1 MARIVFTNT
10 ASNDQAN
17 LLEYL
22 GEKAG
27 LRTAVKF
34 QSRFRALFDRLT
46 DHPAS
51 GPRRPA
57 LGADV
62 RIGVITP
69 YIVIYRYDEANDTV
83 TVMRVVHGRRD
94 IKKTLTTSTN

>member
-1 MARIVFTNT
+1 MARIIFTHT
-10 ASNDQAN
+10 ASDDQAC

-27 LRTAVKF
+27 LRTAIKF

-57 LGADV
+57 LGANV
-62 RIGVITP
+62 RIGVIKP
-69 YIVIYRYDEANDTV
+69 YIVIYQHDEANDTV
-83 TVMRVVHGRRD
+83 TVMRIVHGRRD
-94 IKKTLTTSTN
+94 INKTLATSTN

>member
-1 MARIVFTNT
+1 
-10 ASNDQAN
+10 
-17 LLEYL
+17 L

-27 LRTAVKF
+27 LRAAIKF

-57 LGADV
+57 LGANV
-62 RIGVITP
+62 RIGVVTP
-69 YIVIYRYDEANDTV
+69 YIVIYRHDEAEDTV
-83 TVMRVVHGRRD
+83 TVMRILHGRRD
-94 IKKTLTTSTN
+94 INESLVTSAN